1 MRNIFFITSFC
12 FLFLYGCQ
20 RHQTDGKIITNL
32 NNSVGDSTFIEI
44 LNDYIKINDESCKS
58 KFIQVFINYEQNI
71 SRYIFFKTKST
82 YDLNT
87 ELPDDYFYYRN
98 HLVLLYSGLNH
109 LLENKKTVPS
119 DLNNFIETNELFK
132 DIDNKG
138 NYTSD
143 FNSSNISLGN
153 NAWELKVY
161 HSFNDSIVLNK
172 DYNGQF
178 TWDGSRVKFDTT
190 AKFIPPIIYEDKIDS
205 K

>member
-1 MRNIFFITSFC
+1 MRNIFFIISFC
-12 FLFLYGCQ
+12 FLLLYGCQ
-20 RHQTDGKIITNL
+20 KPQPEGKIITSL
-32 NNSVGDSTFIEI
+32 NNCITDSTFVEI
-44 LNDYIKINDESCKS
+44 LNDYIKINDESYKS

-71 SRYIFFKTKST
+71 GRYIFFKTKST

-87 ELPDDYFYYRN
+87 QHPDDYFYYRN

-109 LLENKKTVPS
+109 LLENKKIFPS
-119 DLNNFIETNELFK
+119 DLNHFVETSELFK
-132 DIDNKG
+132 DIDGKG

-153 NAWELKVY
+153 NVWELKVY

-172 DYNGQF
+172 DYNGRF
-178 TWDGSRVKFDTT
+178 MWDGSRTKFDTSV
-190 AKFIPPIIYEDKIDS
+190 KFVRPIIYEDKMES